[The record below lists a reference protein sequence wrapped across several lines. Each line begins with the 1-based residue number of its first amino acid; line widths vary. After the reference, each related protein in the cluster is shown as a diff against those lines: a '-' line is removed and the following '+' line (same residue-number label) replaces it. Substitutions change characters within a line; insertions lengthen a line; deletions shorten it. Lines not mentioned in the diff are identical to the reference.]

1 LIESLQ
7 ESSAAP
13 AELDR
18 CAWSANLLQPLG
30 RLAEYAGAEVEA
42 LHTLPSG
49 AARDAAALNLLLI
62 LCATEQVAS
71 DCVTGGELDLV
82 AVRSAMRRRKL
93 PDWPLAVLT
102 GADRAVRRRPH
113 AVRRRAACLVAD
125 LLPLCLALA
134 EAIASG
140 GDETAA
146 PPDQVAGAFAGLPDE
161 LARRSLKIPSCF
173 RAQDLWP
180 EDCFELAARYATGA
194 DPRIP
199 ITVVGLRTSGS
210 YMAPLCA
217 GWLRGQGFD
226 ADYFTVRPKSP
237 LSTLERGLAR
247 RPGRTLLLVDDPPM
261 TGSSY
266 LRTAARLE
274 ACGASPDRMTF
285 LVPVGAE
292 SALSESPESAR
303 AFDRYPRIEL
313 AHHELHVRRL
323 LESSVI
329 RDWIAFLCGRRA
341 DEVEPVFSHDQV
353 TARARRRHVS
363 QVFRVAGRG
372 SVLVKGVGTGWFSYP
387 ARLAARAL
395 VGYTPAV
402 LGFRGGLMAQVLVEG
417 HYPLGPPAT
426 RMADYAAARANRLP
440 LDAPHA
446 SISFQKDGW
455 YRLAK
460 VLARVYGPL
469 APFQIGPLRR
479 RLIGV
484 AVGAP
489 AALVDGRMERDDWI
503 SGQELLKADFEEHA
517 FDKDDLGIL
526 DPMYDLAGAV
536 LEMGADRA
544 DESRLVARYSELTGD
559 EGAADRLPLLKLL
572 HGAFR
577 LERLWWEVVGQRGE
591 PGWSAAVDRW
601 LEAESAATW
610 TLDCLLADAF
620 SAPAVRLH
628 AALSWS
634 LDIDGVLEDGALG
647 FPATTPAA
655 VAAIRGMRRAGAT
668 VLLNT
673 GRSLRE
679 VAQRCDALH
688 LDGGVAEYGSV
699 VWHGTG
705 SALSLVDTAAEIA
718 LERVRRMA
726 TVLPDVHSDLR
737 YQSSVRLRRFNGRR
751 LTALA
756 AEDVEALLMSAGPD
770 VRAVHGAR
778 QTDFVSVRCDKG
790 LGLVRLLSELG
801 QQGRVI
807 SVGDSDT
814 DVATAR
820 RSHASYAPRYRD
832 AGLAKVATGLTQD
845 RQMAV
850 LEAVRR
856 EHGAVDRRPA
866 RPLPAA
872 HALVVEL
879 MSLRDRS
886 REVRAAKALGPGAL
900 EVFRT

>member
-1 LIESLQ
+1 MIESLQ

-30 RLAEYAGAEVEA
+30 RLADHAVAEVGA
-42 LHTLPSG
+42 LHALPPG
-49 AARDAAALNLLLI
+49 EAQDAAALNLLLI
-62 LCATEQVAS
+62 LCAAEQVAS
-71 DCVTGGELDLV
+71 DCVTGGELDLGP
-82 AVRSAMRRRKL
+82 VRSALRRRKL
-93 PDWPLAVLT
+93 PDWPLRVVV
-102 GADRAVRRRPH
+102 GVDRAASYRPDS
-113 AVRRRAACLVAD
+113 VRRRAARLVAD
-125 LLPLCLALA
+125 LRPLCLALA
-134 EAIASG
+134 EAIATG

-146 PPDQVAGAFAGLPDE
+146 PPDQVAAAFAGLPDG
-161 LARRSLKIPSCF
+161 LAVRSLKIPSCF

-180 EDCFELAARYATGA
+180 EDCFELAARYVATA
-194 DPRIP
+194 DPSLP
-199 ITVVGLRTSGS
+199 VTVVGLRTSGS

-217 GWLRGQGFD
+217 GWLRGRGFD

-237 LSTLERGLAR
+237 LSTLERRLAR
-247 RPGRTLLLVDDPPM
+247 RPGRALLLVDDPPM

-266 LRTAARLE
+266 LRAAAQLE
-274 ACGASPDRMTF
+274 ACGASAARITF

-292 SALSESPESAR
+292 SALSESPEAAR
-303 AFDRYPRIEL
+303 SFDRYRRVEL
-313 AHHELHVRRL
+313 AHHELEVRRL
-323 LESSVI
+323 LESSEI
-329 RDWIAFLCGRRA
+329 RDWIAALCGQRRE
-341 DEVEPVFSHDQV
+341 EVEPVFAPDQV
-353 TARARRRHVS
+353 ASRARRRHVS
-363 QVFRVAGRG
+363 QVFSVAGRG
-372 SVLVKGVGTGWFSYP
+372 SVLVKGVGTGWFAYP

-402 LGFRGGLMAQVLVEG
+402 LGFRSGLMAEVLVEG
-417 HYPLGPPAT
+417 HHPLGPPAT
-426 RMADYAAARANRLP
+426 RMADYAAARANLLP
-440 LDAPHA
+440 LDAPHPPA
-446 SISFQKDGW
+446 SFQKDGW

-469 APFQIGPLRR
+469 APFQIGPVRA
-479 RLIGV
+479 RLIQV
-484 AVGAP
+484 AAGAP
-489 AALVDGRMERDDWI
+489 AALVDGRMERADWI
-503 SGQELLKADFEEHA
+503 NGPELLKADFEEHA

-526 DPMYDLAGAV
+526 DPVYDLAGAI
-536 LEMGADRA
+536 LEMGAGRA
-544 DESRLVARYSELTGD
+544 DETRLAARYSELTGD
-559 EGAADRLPLLKLL
+559 EGAAERLPLLKLL
-572 HGAFR
+572 YGAFR
-577 LERLWWEVVGQRGE
+577 LERRWWEVVGERGGA
-591 PGWSAAVDRW
+591 GWSAAVDRW
-601 LEAESAATW
+601 LEAEAAVTW
-610 TLDCLLADAF
+610 TLDSLLADAF
-620 SAPAVRLH
+620 PA
-628 AALSWS
+628 AALRGPAPVTWS
-634 LDIDGVLEDGALG
+634 LDIDGVLEDAALG

-655 VAAIRGMRRAGAT
+655 VAAIRGMRQAAAA
-668 VLLNT
+668 VVLNT

-688 LDGGVAEYGSV
+688 LEGGVAEYGSV

-705 SALSLVDTAAEIA
+705 SALSLVDPAAEIA

-756 AEDVEALLMSAGPD
+756 AEDVETLLMSAGPD
-770 VRAVHGAR
+770 VRAVRGAR

-807 SVGDSDT
+807 SIGDSDS

-820 RSHASYAPRYRD
+820 RSNASYAPRYRD

-856 EHGAVDRRPA
+856 EHGAVDQRPA

-872 HALVVEL
+872 HALIVEL